1 MFHPVSGSFTLLR
14 PYFHAIEKNALGP
27 SFIPELFCMSA
38 SCINILHI
46 EDDPNDALLFRHACS
61 TAGVGFELRAV
72 CDGDEA
78 IAYLRGAEQFADR
91 KQHPVPH
98 IILLDLKMPR
108 LSGFEVLSWLRSENA
123 FRKIPVI
130 ILTSSNHESDIKRA
144 YDLGANSY
152 VVKPVGFDAL
162 VEVARKINGYW
173 VKFNHPAAT
182 TSQ

>member
-1 MFHPVSGSFTLLR
+1 
-14 PYFHAIEKNALGP
+14 
-27 SFIPELFCMSA
+27 MSA

-46 EDDPNDALLFRHACS
+46 EDDPNDALLFRHACN
-61 TAGVGFELRAV
+61 TAGVAFELQAV

-78 IAYLRGAEQFADR
+78 IAYLRGTEQFANR
-91 KQHPVPH
+91 QQHPVPH

-108 LSGFEVLSWLRSENA
+108 LSGFEVLTWLRNQTD

-130 ILTSSNHESDIKRA
+130 ILTSSNHESDIQRA

-173 VKFNHPAAT
+173 VKFNHP
-182 TSQ
+182 SSINS